1 LGASDEEGVD
11 GGGRGGVGGG
21 RGWKVVNLTS
31 QRERERERER
41 SKRKKKWKK
50 RRRGVVKN
58 LPIKR
63 VTPTLNEW
71 DVHKVGAGAKKG
83 PLVAMWECVGGE

>member
-41 SKRKKKWKK
+41 SKRKKKMEEKEE
-50 RRRGVVKN
+50 RGSEKSTN
-58 LPIKR
+58 KACDAHTQR
-63 VTPTLNEW
+63 VGCT
-71 DVHKVGAGAKKG
+71 
-83 PLVAMWECVGGE
+83 

>member
-1 LGASDEEGVD
+1 
-11 GGGRGGVGGG
+11 VGGG

-41 SKRKKKWKK
+41 EEKGKKKWKN

>member
-1 LGASDEEGVD
+1 MEG
-11 GGGRGGVGGG
+11 G
-21 RGWKVVNLTS
+21 KSNFPK
-31 QRERERERER
+31 RERERERER